1 MKTLEEIRDF
11 FKGDAYATSVTGIVI
26 DKAEIG
32 HSSVSL
38 VPDERHMNA
47 VGGLMGAV
55 YFTMADFAFAV
66 AENCG
71 LDPDSLTVT
80 QSSQVNLMR
89 PWKSGKVICNA
100 DIIKDGRATCVYEVK
115 ILDEAGREL
124 ALIITNGFKKTK
136 R

>member
-80 QSSQVNLMR
+80 QSSEISFLKGYR
-89 PWKSGKVICNA
+89 GGKVLCSA
-100 DIIKDGRATCVYEVK
+100 DIIKDGKSICVYEVK
-115 ILDEAGREL
+115 MTAEDGTLL
-124 ALIITNGFKKTK
+124 AIAITNGFKTSK
-136 R
+136 

>member
-1 MKTLEEIRDF
+1 M
-11 FKGDAYATSVTGIVI
+11 
-26 DKAEIG
+26 
-32 HSSVSL
+32 
-38 VPDERHMNA
+38 PDERHMNA

-124 ALIITNGFKKTK
+124 ALIITNGFKKTQ